1 MKKEYEEKLQIMRD
15 FFINY
20 DNISDEDFYPR
31 RLEFE
36 SNLEELV
43 TTKDQEVLECL
54 LDFFDEDF
62 DCEVDEVCEHIQCEI
77 GSNFTL
83 DQIIKAFYKKFDQFA
98 ENYQYKCA
106 LMSMVCVRNRQIND
120 GHWDR
125 FRQMFNTVKSKHS
138 PIILEELKDMFEAG
152 AEYGWEWSEEE
163 RKMVYAL
170 EEDMKSW

>member
-31 RLEFE
+31 RLEFD
-36 SNLEELV
+36 SNLEELAA
-43 TTKDQEVLECL
+43 TKDQEVLEHL
-54 LDFFDEDF
+54 LDFFDERF
-62 DCEVDEVCEHIQCEI
+62 DVEVDEACEILQSVI

-83 DQIIKAFYKKFDQFA
+83 DQVIEAFYKKFDQFA
-98 ENYQYKCA
+98 EKYPGMCGE
-106 LMSMVCVRNRQIND
+106 MSMVCIRNRQIDD

-125 FRQMFNTVKSKHS
+125 FREMFNAVRSKHS
-138 PIILEELKDMFEAG
+138 AKILEEVKHYFRCNSWTD
-152 AEYGWEWSEEE
+152 EE
-163 RKMVYAL
+163 KNMVYAL